1 MHTDTRIGQ
10 PSHKP
15 GLALAVALNA
25 TFPPNKYVPAGQ
37 HRRRAAWHFQS
48 HRHSFVEDTDQCL
61 SDISPRIRTTHEQY
75 LCFSRKPRRSKQ
87 KKEKIKMSENGSP
100 VQQKPEAL
108 NIKVRDQ
115 DGNEMVF
122 KIKGHT
128 RMQKV
133 IDAYCK
139 SNGIDPAYRRF
150 MADGHRIQKD
160 DTPQSLE
167 MEDEDVVDVF
177 VEQQGGVLLGRW

>member
-1 MHTDTRIGQ
+1 
-10 PSHKP
+10 
-15 GLALAVALNA
+15 
-25 TFPPNKYVPAGQ
+25 
-37 HRRRAAWHFQS
+37 
-48 HRHSFVEDTDQCL
+48 
-61 SDISPRIRTTHEQY
+61 
-75 LCFSRKPRRSKQ
+75 
-87 KKEKIKMSENGSP
+87 MSENGSP

-150 MADGHRIQKD
+150 MADGHRVQKD

>member
-1 MHTDTRIGQ
+1 MPQVYLLAFVPHARTKPPLLPESASFEKRKKSKNVRKWQ
-10 PSHKP
+10 P
-15 GLALAVALNA
+15 G
-25 TFPPNKYVPAGQ
+25 PAE
-37 HRRRAAWHFQS
+37 A
-48 HRHSFVEDTDQCL
+48 
-61 SDISPRIRTTHEQY
+61 
-75 LCFSRKPRRSKQ
+75 RSLEHQ
-87 KKEKIKMSENGSP
+87 GE
-100 VQQKPEAL
+100 
-108 NIKVRDQ
+108 DQ

-150 MADGHRIQKD
+150 MADGHRVQKD